1 MIQTMKA
8 KVTGMKRFKGDVE
21 GKHYDSTTVYVETR
35 LYDKAGNRRGYAS
48 QDYPC
53 GTSDVYA
60 RWEKIELPAEFEI
73 DMETVT
79 DGNTSKQIVFDLRPC
94 KVAVKAV

>member
-53 GTSDVYA
+53 GEHLMFHA
-60 RWEKIELPAEFEI
+60 RRKNRTARRIQKSTWKP
-73 DMETVT
+73 
-79 DGNTSKQIVFDLRPC
+79 
-94 KVAVKAV
+94 